1 MDTLKREIYMEA
13 ARWLERPAGNALCA
27 CLRAAM
33 QDITGYRPR
42 SDEMEEFFPE
52 FAALADWKEWASA
65 GHVAETYTD
74 REGYPLAAYW
84 WEPRWQAPR
93 IRLVQ
98 TLLGDIR

>member
-13 ARWLERPAGNALCA
+13 ERRLEGPAGYALCT
-27 CLRAAM
+27 CLKAAM
-33 QDITGYRPR
+33 QNITGYWPR

-52 FAALADWKEWASA
+52 FAALTDWKEWDSA
-65 GHVAETYTD
+65 GHVMITLED
-74 REGYPLAAYW
+74 RPLGAYW
-84 WEPRWQAPR
+84 WEPRWRAPR